1 MKKLG
6 LIIFMFFNLVF
17 LGFAQ
22 NIKNNKS
29 IEINEYSY
37 PYKDP
42 NVATI
47 VGSSTMMTS
56 GVTDIGKINVKEY
69 SINIDEN
76 VKIPESLW
84 YQDGYKFSLI
94 SQNKKSPLIFIIAGT
109 GAAHDSKR
117 MEFFQRIFYDAGY
130 SVISISSPIQM
141 NFIINASTSK
151 MPGVLMEDSKDIYRV
166 MNKSYEKVKDKVEV
180 TDFYLMGYSL
190 GAAQS
195 AFVSYIDETEKKF
208 NFKRVYMINPVVDL
222 KKSATKLDSLLDE
235 NIDNDNKNIAKLID
249 EILSRVAK
257 EIKNDQRAV
266 SEEAIYQ
273 LFKDNNVDKKKME
286 SIIGFVFRM
295 ISVDTNYITDLLN
308 KREIYVAEDVKK
320 FDSMFKYFEK
330 INFANFMSYMDKLLI
345 PYYRDKGVQ
354 KEDLLNKVKI
364 SEIETYLSTTNKIAV
379 VTNKDELILDNEDI
393 KYLEKVFGDRMIL
406 FSYGGHCGNMYYNK
420 NIETM
425 LRYLKEGRLE
435 YAE

>member
-166 MNKSYEKVKDKVEV
+166 MNKAYEKVKDKVEV

-330 INFANFMSYMDKLLI
+330 INFANFMSYMEKLLI

-354 KEDLLNKVKI
+354 KEELLNKIKI
-364 SEIETYLSTTNKIAV
+364 SEIENYLSTTNKIAV

>member
-17 LGFAQ
+17 LCFAQ

-47 VGSSTMMTS
+47 VGSSTMMAS

-109 GAAHDSKR
+109 GATHDSKR

-166 MNKSYEKVKDKVEV
+166 MNKAYEKVKDKVEV

-222 KKSATKLDSLLDE
+222 KKSAAKLDSLLDE

-330 INFANFMSYMDKLLI
+330 INFANFMSYMEKLLI

-354 KEDLLNKVKI
+354 KEELLNKIKI
-364 SEIETYLSTTNKIAV
+364 SEIENYLSTTNKIAV